1 MDRRAVQPTPARNAF
16 TVLDIRQE
24 QLPQLGRNARIVH
37 DCRHL
42 EIILETADIHIGR
55 PDRTEIVVHD
65 QQLGVIESLA
75 VEIDLDAG
83 IQHLTDVGTRCPI
96 DNLAVRPAGQN
107 DPHVNAAQRSHLQR
121 RQHSLV
127 GQKIRRGDIDRTP
140 RPADGRKEGLHDGG
154 PVGIGAGR
162 GDLHGRTA
170 LYAALREIFLIAE
183 PLLAADEIP
192 VGHEDRLQHVDGIA
206 LDPQMQIPPPTER
219 STLNIPVRHIDAARK
234 ADPAVDN
241 GNLAVIAVIEL
252 ACQPGEHNRHE
263 TVHPNAVPAETAHI
277 PPLQAPAAHI
287 IVNKPHLDPLGCLL
301 LEQGDQL
308 PADMVFLDDI
318 VLQMDRRS
326 GSPDGLEQ
334 RIELFLPAGQNL
346 HLVAHRQQGPVV
358 VQQQGD
364 DILVGLD
371 GLDVLDLGI
380 NQIAQLHPAEP
391 VDLLEVVDLLAVENL
406 LLPVVAAEHNVE
418 DQPGHRQHGDHQN
431 PRECLD
437 RITPVIDNHHD
448 RSKDDQHVQD
458 RYHALDIRQGDY
470 RKPGSVHT
478 LPSNTLKNK
487 YKHPSR
493 LSCSRRPFSTAG
505 RPLNQKNYALRRIC
519 FSRRKYLLL

>member
-42 EIILETADIHIGR
+42 EIVLETADIHIGR

-154 PVGIGAGR
+154 PVGIRAGR

-183 PLLAADEIP
+183 PLLTADEIP

-206 LDPQMQIPPPTER
+206 LDPQMQIPPPAER

-241 GNLAVIAVIEL
+241 GNLAVITVIEL

-263 TVHPNAVPAETAHI
+263 TVHPDAVPAETEHI
-277 PPLQAPAAHI
+277 PPLQAPTAHI
-287 IVNKPHLDPLGCLL
+287 IVDEPHLDPLGCLL
-301 LEQGDQL
+301 FEQGDQL

-371 GLDVLDLGI
+371 GLDVLDVGI
-380 NQIAQLHPAEP
+380 DQIAQLHPAQA
-391 VDLLEVVDLLAVENL
+391 VDLLEVVDLLAVEYFFL
-406 LLPVVAAEHNVE
+406 AVVPAEHDIK
-418 DQPGHRQHGDHQN
+418 DQAGHRQQRHHQD
-431 PRECLD
+431 PRHRLD
-437 RITPVIDNHHD
+437 RITPVIDDHD
-448 RSKDDQHVQD
+448 DRGGDDQHIQD
-458 RYHALDIRQGDY
+458 RDYALDIRQRY
-470 RKPGSVHT
+470 YSKPDSEHT
-478 LPSNTLKNK
+478 L
-487 YKHPSR
+487 
-493 LSCSRRPFSTAG
+493 
-505 RPLNQKNYALRRIC
+505 
-519 FSRRKYLLL
+519 